1 MTTVRVAFGRRLR
14 ALRREH
20 GVSQYALADRTGLH
34 ATVISR
40 FERGEREPRLKS
52 ILRLAEGLGVP
63 PGTLLD
69 TLVERRLT
77 PEEFDRHFGHLPT
90 DGEG

>member
-1 MTTVRVAFGRRLR
+1 MTVAFGRRLR

-20 GVSQYALADRTGLH
+20 GVSQYALADRTDVH
-34 ATVISR
+34 QTAISR

>member
-1 MTTVRVAFGRRLR
+1 MSGQDAPMTVTVAFGRRLH

-20 GVSQYALADRTGLH
+20 GVSQYVLARRTDLH
-34 ATVISR
+34 TTAISR

-63 PGTLLD
+63 PGSLLD
-69 TLVERRLT
+69 TLV
-77 PEEFDRHFGHLPT
+77 
-90 DGEG
+90 GEG